1 LLIFEILTVK
11 LAEAAECTG
20 FVAFEFDV
28 IWAGGCVNCWNI
40 YDFWTCWHSS
50 KFVIV

>member
-28 IWAGGCVNCWNI
+28 IWAGGCVNCLNI
-40 YDFWTCWHSS
+40 HDL
-50 KFVIV
+50 